1 VSEEQMYNLVK
12 ECGLDWHR
20 GFMPLF
26 DGDPTNR
33 YVVLIEAV
41 MQYAYADAAKVC
53 RELDDAPF
61 ADIEQPTPH
70 DCADAIEALAKGA
83 T

>member
-1 VSEEQMYNLVK
+1 MSREAFEA
-12 ECGLDWHR
+12 WA
-20 GFMPLF
+20 MPML
-26 DGDPTNR
+26 GDNPTWR
-33 YVVLIEAV
+33 ESGPCELAWRAW
-41 MQYAYADAAKVC
+41 QAAQADAYERAAKVC